1 MRLINVDT
9 LALEFFPGQSPP
21 YAILSHTWTSEEVT
35 LQEFGQPDASSKR
48 GWRKIILL
56 CDIVKQSS
64 SIKYIWVDTCCI
76 DKTSSAE
83 LSEAINAMFQWY
95 REAEECHAFFD
106 DVLQNE
112 ETGELGDD
120 FEAARWFTRGWTLQE
135 LIAPRKMNFWD
146 GKGKW
151 LGTKQ
156 DLAPRV
162 AARTR
167 IDEEVLLSG
176 NLSMASV
183 AQKMSWAADRE
194 TTRLEDMAYCLL
206 GIFNVNMPM
215 IYGEGDKA
223 FIRLQEEILKE
234 TDDHSI
240 FAWDA
245 SSIPNGEGLI
255 GVLAPSPQY
264 FRGSADIGAYPSPG
278 DALSISNRGIH
289 LDMPIL
295 VDAQKTNKHVG
306 MLSCFCKGDFTTV
319 VSIGLKQDPDRQG
332 TFSRDN
338 TIIRRMSIRLE
349 TLKSQKACLVKRS
362 ATKSHGIADL
372 VRRSCLVQYND
383 RFEALWGWP
392 ISNWQPNVKTAS
404 STLSLSSAPTERI
417 EALLVLR
424 ESQFGRVL
432 GVFITLASAG
442 GKADALLWELPEAFK
457 RAMPL
462 DQVLRAVGYPHED
475 RGGLSQRLSP
485 DWEVVVS
492 CEKRV
497 VGLQSPRGAGGMW
510 VDQVNLSYRKTPRR

>member
-9 LALEFFPGQSPP
+9 LALEFFPGQIPP

-35 LQEFGQPDASSKR
+35 LQEFGQPDACSKR
-48 GWRKIILL
+48 GWRKILML
-56 CDIVKQSS
+56 CDIVKQAS

-95 REAEECHAFFD
+95 RDAEECHAFFD

-112 ETGELGDD
+112 ETGVLGDD

-135 LIAPRKMNFWD
+135 LIAPRKMSFWD
-146 GKGKW
+146 GKGKL

-156 DLAPRV
+156 DLAHRV

-167 IDEEVLLSG
+167 IDEEVLLSC
-176 NLSMASV
+176 NLSIASV

-206 GIFNVNMPM
+206 GLFDVNMPM

-245 SSIPNGEGLI
+245 SSIPGGDGLI
-255 GVLAPSPQY
+255 GVLAPGPQY
-264 FRGSADIGAYPSPG
+264 FRESADIGAYPSPG

-295 VDAQKTNKHVG
+295 VDAQNIKKHIGV
-306 MLSCFCKGDFTTV
+306 LSCFYKGDFTTV
-319 VSIGLKQDPDRQG
+319 VSIGLREDPYRQG
-332 TFSRDN
+332 NFSRDN
-338 TIIRRMSIRLE
+338 TIIHRMSIRLE

-362 ATKSHGIADL
+362 ATKSHGMVDL
-372 VRRSCLVQYND
+372 VRRSCLVKYND
-383 RFEALWGWP
+383 KFEALWGWP
-392 ISNWQPNVKTAS
+392 ISSWQLNAKTAS
-404 STLSLSSAPTERI
+404 STLSLSAPPTERVQAI
-417 EALLVLR
+417 LVLR
-424 ESQFGRVL
+424 ESRFGRLL
-432 GVFITLASAG
+432 GVFIILGSAG
-442 GKADALLWELPEAFK
+442 GRVDALLWELPEAFNQ
-457 RAMPL
+457 AMPL
-462 DQVLRAVGYPHED
+462 DQVLGAVEYPHND
-475 RGGLSQRLSP
+475 RGGLSQRLSAE
-485 DWEVVVS
+485 WEVAVS
-492 CEKRV
+492 CEKRA
-497 VGLQSPRGAGGMW
+497 VGLLSPRGAGGMW
-510 VDQVNLSYRKTPRR
+510 VDQVNLSYRKPHR